1 MRSGDEG
8 KWLAVCSASAC
19 LVAVPPLWPGVRE
32 AMTNVANPGISST
45 FVCVCSSGA
54 WTEPCRHW
62 LKTIVPGWR
71 VVS

>member
-8 KWLAVCSASAC
+8 KRLAVCLAGAC

-32 AMTNVANPGISST
+32 AMTSMAIPGISST

-54 WTEPCRHW
+54 WTEPCRLW
-62 LKTIVPGWR
+62 VKTILPGWR
-71 VVS
+71 LVS